1 MSTFRLAFT
10 AALKAATLTAA
21 TLTVVAVP
29 ARADDIVI
37 GLNMVK
43 SGALKNVGEATE
55 TSVDIAVDE
64 INAKGGIGGKKIKLV
79 KYDTGSDPKQAATAT
94 QKFAEDDHA
103 LAIIGP
109 FSSGE
114 AAVGFPVGERLGIV
128 EISNSSSQPGL
139 TANYSY
145 AWRFVSD
152 EGKQFTRLLKTLK
165 KKSIQAEKA
174 AILYV
179 SDERVSNISGTRFY
193 PAILKANGIAF
204 GSPIAFQYDTFD
216 VSPQVSQALEQ
227 KPDIVAL
234 AATPDSAGKVIKELR
249 REGFA
254 GRVIGSQIFADPN
267 SISLFGRDADGLL
280 IVAGFWWDR
289 TDATR
294 AFTKKYAEENAK
306 RGLSSKKIPHHT
318 DANAYDIVYLLKQV
332 MEQVGVTGAPDKLAQ
347 ERTAIRDA
355 LKTVRF
361 SGVTG
366 DNTCFDAQRDAELP
380 GFVIE
385 IRDLKW
391 NLFDSWPA
399 DPCP

>member
-1 MSTFRLAFT
+1 MIRIGTLISAA
-10 AALKAATLTAA
+10 AALAIAATN
-21 TLTVVAVP
+21 P
-29 ARADDIVI
+29 AGADEIVL

-43 SGALKNVGEATE
+43 SGVLKNVGEATE

-64 INAKGGIGGKKIKLV
+64 VNAAGGIAGKKIKLL
-79 KYDTGSDPKQAATAT
+79 KYDTGSDPKQAATGT
-94 QKFAEDDHA
+94 QKFAEDDKA
-103 LAIIGP
+103 LAVIGP

-114 AAVGFPVGERLGIV
+114 AAVAFPVGERLGIV
-128 EISNSSSQPGL
+128 QISNSSSQPGL

-152 EGKQFTRLLKTLK
+152 EGKQFTRLLNTLK
-165 KKSIQAEKA
+165 RKSIKVEKA
-174 AILYV
+174 EILYV

-193 PAILKANGIAF
+193 PAIFKANNIAF
-204 GSPIAFQYDTFD
+204 GDPIAFQYASFD
-216 VSPQVSQALEQ
+216 LAPQVSQALER
-227 KPDIVAL
+227 KPDVIAL
-234 AATPDSAGKVIKELR
+234 AGTPDSAGKVIKELR
-249 REGFA
+249 REGFQ

-267 SISLFGRDADGLL
+267 SIDLFGRDADGML

-294 AFTKKYAEENAK
+294 KFTQKFADENAN
-306 RGLSSKKIPHHT
+306 RGLTSKKIPHHT
-318 DANAYDIVYLLKQV
+318 DANAYDIVYLLKHV
-332 MEQVGVTGAPDKLAQ
+332 VEKVGASGDPAKLPQ
-347 ERTAIRDA
+347 ERTAIREA

-366 DNTCFDAQRDAELP
+366 DSTCFDAERDAQLP

-385 IRDLKW
+385 IKDLKW

>member
-1 MSTFRLAFT
+1 MIRIGTLISAA
-10 AALKAATLTAA
+10 AALAIAATN
-21 TLTVVAVP
+21 P
-29 ARADDIVI
+29 AGADEIVL

-43 SGALKNVGEATE
+43 SGVLKNVGEATE

-64 INAKGGIGGKKIKLV
+64 VNAAGGIAGKKIKLL
-79 KYDTGSDPKQAATAT
+79 KYDTGSDPKQAATGT
-94 QKFAEDDHA
+94 QKFAEDDKA
-103 LAIIGP
+103 LAVIGP

-114 AAVGFPVGERLGIV
+114 AAVAFPVGERLGIV
-128 EISNSSSQPGL
+128 QISNSSSQPGL

-152 EGKQFTRLLKTLK
+152 EGKQFTRLLNTLK
-165 KKSIQAEKA
+165 RKSIKVEKA
-174 AILYV
+174 EILYV
-179 SDERVSNISGTRFY
+179 SDERVSSISGRRFY
-193 PAILKANGIAF
+193 PAIFKANNIAF
-204 GSPIAFQYDTFD
+204 GDPIAFQYASFD
-216 VSPQVSQALEQ
+216 LVPQVSQALER
-227 KPDIVAL
+227 KPDVIAL
-234 AATPDSAGKVIKELR
+234 AGTPDSAGKVIKELR
-249 REGFA
+249 RQGFQ

-267 SISLFGRDADGLL
+267 SIDLFGRDADGML

-289 TDATR
+289 TNATR
-294 AFTKKYAEENAK
+294 KFTQKFADENAN
-306 RGLSSKKIPHHT
+306 RGLTSKKIPHHT

-332 MEQVGVTGAPDKLAQ
+332 VEKVGASGDPGKLPQ

-366 DNTCFDAQRDAELP
+366 DSTCFDAERDAQLP

-385 IRDLKW
+385 IKDLKW

>member
-1 MSTFRLAFT
+1 MIRIGTLISAA
-10 AALKAATLTAA
+10 AALAIAATN
-21 TLTVVAVP
+21 P
-29 ARADDIVI
+29 AGADEIVL

-43 SGALKNVGEATE
+43 SGVLKNVGEATE

-64 INAKGGIGGKKIKLV
+64 VNAAGGIAGKKIKLL
-79 KYDTGSDPKQAATAT
+79 KYDTGSDPKQAATGT
-94 QKFAEDDHA
+94 QKFAEDDKA
-103 LAIIGP
+103 LAVIGP

-114 AAVGFPVGERLGIV
+114 AAVAFPVGERLGIV
-128 EISNSSSQPGL
+128 QISNSSSQPGL

-152 EGKQFTRLLKTLK
+152 EGKQFTRLLNTLK
-165 KKSIQAEKA
+165 RKSIKVEKA
-174 AILYV
+174 EILYV
-179 SDERVSNISGTRFY
+179 SDERVSSISGRRFY
-193 PAILKANGIAF
+193 PAIFKANNIAF
-204 GSPIAFQYDTFD
+204 GDPIAFQYASFD
-216 VSPQVSQALEQ
+216 LAPQVSQALER
-227 KPDIVAL
+227 KPDVIAL
-234 AATPDSAGKVIKELR
+234 AGTPDSAGKVIKELR
-249 REGFA
+249 RQGFQ

-267 SISLFGRDADGLL
+267 SIDLFGRDADGML

-289 TDATR
+289 TNATR
-294 AFTKKYAEENAK
+294 KFTQKFADENAN
-306 RGLSSKKIPHHT
+306 RGLTSKKIPHHT

-332 MEQVGVTGAPDKLAQ
+332 VEKVGASGDPGKLPQ

-366 DNTCFDAQRDAELP
+366 DSTCFDAERDAQLP

-385 IRDLKW
+385 IKDLKW

>member
-10 AALKAATLTAA
+10 AALTAA
-21 TLTVVAVP
+21 TLTVLAIP

-43 SGALKNVGEATE
+43 SGALKDVGEATE
-55 TSVDIAVDE
+55 TSVDIAVEE
-64 INAKGGIGGKKIKLV
+64 INARGGIGGKKIKLV

-103 LAIIGP
+103 LAVIGP

-193 PAILKANGIAF
+193 PTILKANGIAF
-204 GSPIAFQYDTFD
+204 GNPIAFQYNTFD

-227 KPDIVAL
+227 NPDIVAL
-234 AATPDSAGKVIKELR
+234 AGTPDSAGKVIKELR

-267 SISLFGRDADGLL
+267 SISLFGRRWPFDRRRILVGSNRRDARLHKKIRRGKCETRPVVEDNPASHRCECLRYRLPAQASDGTGWRHGRTRQTC
-280 IVAGFWWDR
+280 AGAHRDPRCLKDR
-289 TDATR
+289 T
-294 AFTKKYAEENAK
+294 
-306 RGLSSKKIPHHT
+306 L
-318 DANAYDIVYLLKQV
+318 
-332 MEQVGVTGAPDKLAQ
+332 
-347 ERTAIRDA
+347 
-355 LKTVRF
+355 
-361 SGVTG
+361 
-366 DNTCFDAQRDAELP
+366 
-380 GFVIE
+380 
-385 IRDLKW
+385 
-391 NLFDSWPA
+391 
-399 DPCP
+399 